1 MAQSHRW
8 LVLLVILSVSSTI
21 ADTAASPDHVCHVD
35 VLPLAGEIVTRV
47 NCTNRNL
54 LDVPDTLPITT
65 AILLL
70 DHNFI
75 TDLGTALGKYRQLQV
90 LNVAYNKLQKL
101 SADNFKNLSLLT
113 ELHLNSNGISLHHID
128 EHVFVDIP
136 KLKLL
141 NVACDRHVGFK
152 RFMKILADAPFVL
165 DTLIIDGISLQN
177 QAIVITADLFNVTS
191 LLKLRYLSVRQDNI
205 VDFDL
210 RSLTALTSVE
220 HLNVGYNTPIGIMPQ
235 DKSWRSYWLGFVR
248 NCRIVTIDFTD
259 LFNNEYRPMFCRRF
273 NTDISSY
280 FHKPIYTVSD
290 IEVQTAYVN
299 EMHEGV
305 NSSSKPADFL
315 LRTLPPSLRFVYASG
330 IALYITERI
339 FDSYSLGNNNIQ
351 YINCSGSSFSGFNG
365 PLYGLEKLEVL
376 DFSNCGISHLPDR
389 MFSYLPKLRVLLF
402 TGNNIP
408 NINTVMKNL
417 NALEILDI
425 SHNNIA
431 RVEEDMF
438 EGLFYLQVL
447 DISGNFLN
455 NIKPR
460 LSDLTSLSHMDM
472 SFNNIRLFSS
482 DFMSELNAL
491 SNETAYNV
499 SLRGNPFVCT
509 CHSIPFVKWMQK
521 QIKQSSEQLMS
532 IDDGDYIHCLY
543 QNNTDRL
550 LQNVSIS
557 KLERDCKENLKFVD
571 NLLKTVF
578 APVSTIVIIAAL
590 VALLCYRLRWQ
601 IWWEWYVVFKKRDC
615 INENYEHDI
624 FIACEDSIRTGEF
637 VTKIQKDTAIH
648 IESSKVL
655 NINEPELDQIGN
667 MIETSQRILFF
678 IDNEFIDNIRQWEL
692 LIPEAVK
699 SRPLARIA
707 LVLDIG
713 VMEKNLCS
721 EFRLLWILVKS
732 NQCLGYYNED
742 TNGVIWNRIMQF
754 VGTDTARPAS
764 HHDAEI
770 EAENQLIPL
779 VPQDA
784 IEN

>member
-1 MAQSHRW
+1 M
-8 LVLLVILSVSSTI
+8 SSTI
-21 ADTAASPDHVCHVD
+21 ADTAASPDHGCHVD

-75 TDLGTALGKYRQLQV
+75 TDLGIVLGKYRQMQV

-113 ELHLNSNGISLHHID
+113 ELHLNSNGISLNHMD
-128 EHVFVDIP
+128 EDVFVDIP

-177 QAIVITADLFNVTS
+177 EPIVITADSFNVTS
-191 LLKLRYLSVRQDNI
+191 LLKLRYLSIRQDSI
-205 VDFDL
+205 VVLDL
-210 RSLTALTSVE
+210 RTLNALTSVE
-220 HLNVGYNTPIGIMPQ
+220 HLNVGYNTPIGIRPQ
-235 DKSWRSYWLGFVR
+235 DESWMSYWLDFVR
-248 NCRIVTIDFTD
+248 NCKIVTIDFTD
-259 LFNNEYRPMFCRRF
+259 LFNNEYRPVFCRRF
-273 NTDISSY
+273 NTNVSSY
-280 FHKPIYTVSD
+280 FHKPMYTVSD
-290 IEVQTAYVN
+290 IEVHNASLSPIPHNDY
-299 EMHEGV
+299 G
-305 NSSSKPADFL
+305 NSSLKPADFL
-315 LRTLPPSLRFVYASG
+315 LSVFPPSLRFIYASG
-330 IALYITERI
+330 ITLYVTDRI
-339 FDSYSLGNNNIQ
+339 FDSYTLSDNNIQ
-351 YINCSGSSFSGFNG
+351 YINFSGSSFSGFNG

-376 DFSNCGISHLPDR
+376 DGSNCGISHLPDR
-389 MFSYLPKLRVLLF
+389 IFSYLPKLRVLLF

-425 SHNNIA
+425 SRNNIA

-455 NIKPR
+455 NINPR

-482 DFMSELNAL
+482 AFMSELNAL

-521 QIKQSSEQLMS
+521 KIKPSSEQLMS
-532 IDDGDYIHCLY
+532 IDDGDNIHCLY

-550 LQNVSIS
+550 LQNISIS
-557 KLERDCKENLKFVD
+557 KLEMDCKENIKFVE

-590 VALLCYRLRWQ
+590 VALLCYRLRWH

-615 INENYEHDI
+615 INYEHDI
-624 FIACEDSIRTGEF
+624 FIACEDNIRTGEF
-637 VTKIQKDTAIH
+637 VTKIKKATAIH

-655 NINEPELDQIGN
+655 NWIINGSALDQIGN

-692 LIPEAVK
+692 FIPEAVK

-713 VMEKNLCS
+713 VMEKNLSS

-732 NQCLGYYNED
+732 NQCLGYYNGED

-754 VGTDTARPAS
+754 VGTDTARS
-764 HHDAEI
+764 TSYHDAEI

-784 IEN
+784 IED